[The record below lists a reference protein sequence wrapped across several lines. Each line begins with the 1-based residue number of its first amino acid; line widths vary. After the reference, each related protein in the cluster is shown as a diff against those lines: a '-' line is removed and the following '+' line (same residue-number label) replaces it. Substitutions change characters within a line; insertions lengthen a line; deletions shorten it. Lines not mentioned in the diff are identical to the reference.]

1 MNTTLKNILLF
12 FSLLGSIVS
21 IGVLLLF
28 AHDFTQMQIVG
39 LCVTA
44 LVFILN
50 SVSFLTRKREGNR

>member
-1 MNTTLKNILLF
+1 MNTTLKNALLF

-28 AHDFTQMQIVG
+28 AKDFTQMQIVG

-44 LVFILN
+44 LVLILN
-50 SVSFLTRKREGNR
+50 SISFLTRKREGNR

>member
-1 MNTTLKNILLF
+1 MNTTLKNALLF

-28 AHDFTQMQIVG
+28 AKDFTQMQLIG
-39 LCVTA
+39 LCITT

-50 SVSFLTRKREGNR
+50 SVSFLTRKRERRD